1 MVGGAIGTQYE
12 SRVTATCEEIKI
24 SIYLSRSM
32 TFCVVHSLACVSSM
46 KRCLPKKRTEII
58 LTSLL
63 YQWEKRSTVVGTVK
77 LSAKSLSWV

>member
-1 MVGGAIGTQYE
+1 
-12 SRVTATCEEIKI
+12 
-24 SIYLSRSM
+24 M

-63 YQWEKRSTVVGTVK
+63 YQWEKRSIVVGTVK